1 LTIATAEHF
10 ALIFAV
16 SQSLSNAEIGILTT
30 GPLLVG
36 AIANLFI
43 PGQIRQASLKSSLM
57 IFIGIQILGVA
68 GLLWVSI
75 FSPERLFEA
84 LFICLSCYWLG
95 GLVAS
100 PLWIDWMSGWLPQE
114 RLGRFFS
121 RRTSWISLTTLI
133 CTVAA
138 ACTAKAMDASSLF
151 FVIMFAI
158 GLGARCAAIGFV
170 MTRPSPPRPKQES
183 SKDFISWMHLAK
195 TLSSSHGT
203 PLLIIIAA
211 TVTLRLV
218 AGVSSPYF
226 LPYMMRDLEFSTA
239 LVTILQSITY
249 VSTFLFMSSFAES
262 IRRHS
267 LATATQVAFYGIA
280 LTSLA
285 WVLFSSPVA
294 IGLIQFFNGIFWSG
308 LDLCLILWIQSAI
321 PTSARRLMGIYVAL
335 CQMASVLGSLAGA
348 ELLRTYH
355 LSNFQ
360 LIEISTALRW
370 ILALGLSFAL
380 SARLSRQAS
389 FDESGKFLIYLFV
402 PSRLREG
409 IRLRLNSW
417 L

>member
-1 LTIATAEHF
+1 MIATAEHF
-10 ALIFAV
+10 TLIFAV
-16 SQSLSNAEIGILTT
+16 SQSLSNPEIGILTT

-43 PGQIRQASLKSSLM
+43 PGQIRQASLKNWLM
-57 IFIGIQILGVA
+57 VFIGMQILGVA
-68 GLLWVSI
+68 GLLWVSV
-75 FSPERLFEA
+75 FSPHRLFEA
-84 LFICLSCYWLG
+84 LFVCLSCYWLG

-133 CTVAA
+133 CTIAA
-138 ACTAKAMDASSLF
+138 ACTAKALDASAGF
-151 FVIMFAI
+151 FVMMFAI
-158 GLGARCAAIGFV
+158 GLVARCAALWFV
-170 MTRPSPPRPKQES
+170 ATRASPPRPKVRES
-183 SKDFISWMHLAK
+183 SELVSWTYLAR
-195 TLSSSHGT
+195 TLRNASGASV
-203 PLLIIIAA
+203 LIIIVA

-226 LPYMMRDLEFSTA
+226 LPYMMRDLGFSTA
-239 LVTILQSITY
+239 LVTILQSVTY
-249 VSTFLFMSSFAES
+249 VSTFLFMSSYAES
-262 IRRHS
+262 IRKHS
-267 LATATQVAFYGIA
+267 LAAATQVAFYGIA

-285 WVLFSSPVA
+285 WVLFSSPMA
-294 IGLIQFFNGIFWSG
+294 IGFIQFFNGIFWSG

-348 ELLRTYH
+348 ELLSTYQ
-355 LSNFQ
+355 LSNLQ

-370 ILALGLSFAL
+370 IIAIGLSIAL
-380 SARLSRQAS
+380 STRLSRQTS

>member
-1 LTIATAEHF
+1 
-10 ALIFAV
+10 
-16 SQSLSNAEIGILTT
+16 
-30 GPLLVG
+30 
-36 AIANLFI
+36 
-43 PGQIRQASLKSSLM
+43 
-57 IFIGIQILGVA
+57 
-68 GLLWVSI
+68 
-75 FSPERLFEA
+75 
-84 LFICLSCYWLG
+84 
-95 GLVAS
+95 
-100 PLWIDWMSGWLPQE
+100 
-114 RLGRFFS
+114 
-121 RRTSWISLTTLI
+121 
-133 CTVAA
+133 
-138 ACTAKAMDASSLF
+138 
-151 FVIMFAI
+151 
-158 GLGARCAAIGFV
+158 
-170 MTRPSPPRPKQES
+170 
-183 SKDFISWMHLAK
+183 
-195 TLSSSHGT
+195 
-203 PLLIIIAA
+203 
-211 TVTLRLV
+211 
-218 AGVSSPYF
+218 
-226 LPYMMRDLEFSTA
+226 
-239 LVTILQSITY
+239 
-249 VSTFLFMSSFAES
+249 MSSFAES

-360 LIEISTALRW
+360 LIEMSTALRW
-370 ILALGLSFAL
+370 ILAIGLSFAL
-380 SARLSRQAS
+380 SARLSRQTS

>member
-1 LTIATAEHF
+1 MIATAEHF

-16 SQSLSNAEIGILTT
+16 SQSLSTAEIGILTT

-43 PGQIRQASLKSSLM
+43 PGQIRQASLKTSLI

-75 FSPERLFEA
+75 FSPNRLFEA
-84 LFICLSCYWLG
+84 LFICLTCYWLG

-133 CTVAA
+133 CTIAA
-138 ACTAKAMDASSLF
+138 ACTAKAMDSSTLF
-151 FVIMFAI
+151 FVVMFAI
-158 GLGARCAAIGFV
+158 GLGARCAALGFV
-170 MTRPSPPRPKQES
+170 MTRPSPPRLKQES
-183 SKDFISWMHLAK
+183 SRDFVGWMHLAN
-195 TLSSSHGT
+195 TLSGSHGA
-203 PLLIIIAA
+203 PVLIIIFA

-239 LVTILQSITY
+239 LVTVLQSITY

-262 IRRHS
+262 IRKHS
-267 LATATQVAFYGIA
+267 LVTATQVAFYGIA
-280 LTSLA
+280 MTSLA
-285 WVLFSSPVA
+285 WIFFSSPFA

-335 CQMASVLGSLAGA
+335 CQIASMLGSLAGA
-348 ELLRTYH
+348 ELLRTYN
-355 LSNFQ
+355 LSNFE

-370 ILALGLSFAL
+370 ILAIGLSFIL
-380 SARLSRQAS
+380 STRLSRQTS
-389 FDESGKFLIYLFV
+389 FDASGRFLIFLFI